1 MKPTEFRNAHS
12 FSIKRSAGL
21 LRRNWRGH
29 SVVTPVCLGCFVFS
43 DGHYARE
50 IGLVQRESLK
60 SCASNLMDERIPGE
74 RLREER
80 ERLGLSQEDLA
91 QAGSVNRNTQGSYE
105 RGVRNPDTSYLA
117 AVASLG
123 IDAGYVV
130 TGVRQ
135 ISDISSEEATIIE
148 QYRLIPDEDRKALRR
163 FLRAMV
169 DDIGSDRE

>member
-1 MKPTEFRNAHS
+1 
-12 FSIKRSAGL
+12 
-21 LRRNWRGH
+21 
-29 SVVTPVCLGCFVFS
+29 
-43 DGHYARE
+43 
-50 IGLVQRESLK
+50 
-60 SCASNLMDERIPGE
+60 MDERIPGE